1 MEQTARLPL
10 PKSYIK
16 AKVKE
21 MINDEWDTEWD
32 NYKKGRMSKLFIKK
46 PSLFPKEL
54 YKFGRKSLE
63 LTVRMLTGHN
73 ALNYFRSQIDKDI
86 NKVCRLCGRDEESF
100 WHMCTI
106 CDALASERRELMVEH
121 KISNLKDIEIL
132 LKFVKSAKIR
142 KLFDLNET
150 NVNMEINDGNTE
162 ETVDNE
168 SVISYNGS
176 DLHPD

>member
-1 MEQTARLPL
+1 
-10 PKSYIK
+10 
-16 AKVKE
+16 
-21 MINDEWDTEWD
+21 
-32 NYKKGRMSKLFIKK
+32 
-46 PSLFPKEL
+46 
-54 YKFGRKSLE
+54 
-63 LTVRMLTGHN
+63 
-73 ALNYFRSQIDKDI
+73 
-86 NKVCRLCGRDEESF
+86 
-100 WHMCTI
+100 
-106 CDALASERRELMVEH
+106 MVEH